1 MSRTWW
7 DRCVPNSTLEEATEE
22 IGWMREDWQK
32 LGEALGF
39 NDHVDPEEMIA
50 KAKALVAN
58 QNVPADSTLIA
69 AWNVLTALG
78 WEIPRGEHD
87 VGRMMTCLIHVA
99 ENAERYRST
108 DLKKFVDSIKWH
120 LAGSARMQY
129 EELRKEIDGGSES
142 MTHEDAVIAAR
153 KGAEALEVKV
163 QPTGEWPEYLMIRDT
178 GLHDDLGGGGQRI
191 FTTAGRGYQKI
202 KYIREDLASP
212 IFDGGGP

>member
-7 DRCVPNSTLEEATEE
+7 KDCLPNSTLEEATEE

-78 WEIPRGEHD
+78 WEIPLRIQFCRICHP
-87 VGRMMTCLIHVA
+87 LF
-99 ENAERYRST
+99 RS
-108 DLKKFVDSIKWH
+108 I
-120 LAGSARMQY
+120 
-129 EELRKEIDGGSES
+129 
-142 MTHEDAVIAAR
+142 
-153 KGAEALEVKV
+153 
-163 QPTGEWPEYLMIRDT
+163 
-178 GLHDDLGGGGQRI
+178 
-191 FTTAGRGYQKI
+191 
-202 KYIREDLASP
+202 
-212 IFDGGGP
+212 